1 MLIKYL
7 LSKKYREDYSRN
19 LSIRFKVAD
28 EKLEKIYYDIAI
40 ELKKTNSSKTRKV
53 L

>member
-19 LSIRFKVAD
+19 FAIRINEAD
-28 EKLEKIYYDIAI
+28 EQIEKIYFNIATKSK
-40 ELKKTNSSKTRKV
+40 ENNSPKTKKAS
-53 L
+53 